1 MAISFLRKEKIRQR
15 HPLYGQQPI
24 EVCHIKDKFLGGSDE
39 DENLVPLTR
48 PSHLADHVEKAT
60 ESEDWGVAA
69 RQYGAARLIAKRMTP
84 EEIEEANR
92 LLAEMPKVRN
102 K

>member
-1 MAISFLRKEKIRQR
+1 M
-15 HPLYGQQPI
+15 
-24 EVCHIKDKFLGGSDE
+24 GGSDE

-69 RQYGAARLIAKRMTP
+69 RQYGAARLIARRLTP
-84 EEIEEANR
+84 EELDEANR
-92 LLAEMPKVRN
+92 LLSELPKKR
-102 K
+102 